1 MSYYIYIIAAT
12 YGIRDKI
19 SMYLKKEI
27 KELLT
32 DFPHITI
39 SSKDLLLTSEV
50 CNSKWRVLKI
60 EGNKNLNSSLNKRFI
75 NSDKNIQKN
84 FF

>member
-1 MSYYIYIIAAT
+1 
-12 YGIRDKI
+12 
-19 SMYLKKEI
+19 MYLKKEI

-75 NSDKNIQKN
+75 NSEKNIQKN
-84 FF
+84 FFEYIMKSD